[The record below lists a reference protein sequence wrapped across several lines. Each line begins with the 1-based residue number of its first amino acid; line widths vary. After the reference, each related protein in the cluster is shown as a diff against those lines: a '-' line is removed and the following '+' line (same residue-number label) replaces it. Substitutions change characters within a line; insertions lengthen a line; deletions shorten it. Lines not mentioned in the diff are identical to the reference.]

1 MIDGLRVIWRGLNS
15 VRIQGYS
22 YIWANLAFFFLCLP
36 LVTLPAA
43 MSALFRVGYVAHT
56 EPHESDLSLF
66 WDTFRENLWRALPW
80 GLAHAAFAIVN
91 FTNLFSYA
99 DTPGPLA
106 GGLRL
111 VWLASGMV
119 WAGIV
124 LYTWPIYYAMQQP
137 SLIQATRNAFI
148 MVVRNPFFTVV
159 ILAGLLLLAAI
170 STILVAAWVLLT
182 WGAVSAIANAAVID
196 RLSVFRNSAAK
207 EYGIH

>member
-1 MIDGLRVIWRGLNS
+1 VIDGLRVIWRGLNS

-36 LVTLPAA
+36 VVTMPAA
-43 MSALFRVGYVAHT
+43 VSALFRVGYVAHT
-56 EPHESDLSLF
+56 EPHDSDLSLF

-91 FTNLFSYA
+91 FTNLLSYA
-99 DTPGPLA
+99 DTPGLLA

-111 VWLASGMV
+111 VWIGSGMV
-119 WAGIV
+119 WLGIV
-124 LYTWPIYYAMQQP
+124 LYTWPIYYAMENP
-137 SLIQATRNAFI
+137 SLLQATRNAFI
-148 MVVRNPFFTVV
+148 MVVRNPFFTVI
-159 ILAGLLLLAAI
+159 ILAGLLLLAVI

-182 WGAVSAIANAAVID
+182 WGTISAIANAAVLD
-196 RLSVFRNSAAK
+196 RLSVFRDSSVK

>member
-1 MIDGLRVIWRGLNS
+1 VIDGLRVIWRGLNS

-36 LVTLPAA
+36 VVTMPAA
-43 MSALFRVGYVAHT
+43 LSALFRVGYVAHT

-66 WDTFRENLWRALPW
+66 WETFRENLWRALPW

-99 DTPGPLA
+99 GTPGLLA
-106 GGLRL
+106 ESLRL
-111 VWLASGMV
+111 VWIASGMV
-119 WAGIV
+119 WAGIM
-124 LYTWPIYYAMQQP
+124 LYTWPIYYAMEQP
-137 SLIQATRNAFI
+137 NLMQATRNAFI
-148 MVVRNPFFTVV
+148 MVVRNPFFTTT

-182 WGAVSAIANAAVID
+182 WGAVSAIANAAVLD
-196 RLSVFRNSAAK
+196 RLSVFRASAAK